1 MDGGK
6 NCNRDCN
13 SFVVDATAKL
23 YYYRS
28 YSAQCG
34 TAAPTREI
42 PYGLERKYIAMS
54 ESVITPAAEE
64 QQAAALAEQEGG
76 TPAPP
81 PESEQKPEKKK
92 KQRKKLSKKQKRI
105 ITLLVVLAAAAAI
118 VIALSKFLSGGEGE
132 AEIMTQ
138 PVGYGSITST
148 VEGSG
153 TAKAKES
160 KAINITTAGTVLDVF
175 VNEGDQVQAGTK
187 LFTIDSPNARTAVDK
202 ARQDVEAR
210 QKEVDQLI
218 EAGDNL
224 TVRAEFAGK
233 LIKVQD
239 IPEVG
244 EEISAST
251 TLATLVDDR
260 TMKLE
265 QYYSYAYENDIYPG
279 QSVTVSI
286 PAVMEQLPGRVAEVN
301 KVSRISPEGSRLFQV
316 MIELTNPG
324 TLGADMAASAV
335 IEANGQTIYPY
346 EQGTLK
352 YNRSI
357 DVATKVSGKVEWE
370 HILNYMDVSAGQ
382 ELMRITGDKN
392 DVELYNAREALKTA
406 EEDLKKA
413 EENLANLN
421 AVAPISGTVIG
432 LAITPGMEIQANTAV
447 ISIADTTTIQVTAQ
461 VDERNISY
469 IKAGM
474 FVDINQWGNT
484 YSGFVETV
492 SLNPEYVNGA
502 AMYPATILVDNTEGQ
517 MYTGG
522 SVTYSL
528 VASESEN
535 CLVLPIQCVKYVP
548 DPETGENLSVVFVE
562 TAERPENAV
571 DVDISSLSVPE
582 EGFFAVPV
590 ETGISDKYNVE
601 ILSGV
606 NEGDIVFMQ
615 KLQNNSWG

>member
-1 MDGGK
+1 
-6 NCNRDCN
+6 
-13 SFVVDATAKL
+13 
-23 YYYRS
+23 
-28 YSAQCG
+28 
-34 TAAPTREI
+34 
-42 PYGLERKYIAMS
+42 MS

-64 QQAAALAEQEGG
+64 QQAAALAEQGGG

-105 ITLLVVLAAAAAI
+105 ITLVVVLAVAAAI
-118 VIALSKFLSGGEGE
+118 VTALSKFLSGGEGE

-148 VEGSG
+148 VEGLG

-233 LIKVQD
+233 LIEVKD

-244 EEISAST
+244 EEIGSGT
-251 TLATLVDDR
+251 PLATLVDDR
-260 TMKLE
+260 TLKLE
-265 QYYSYAYENDIYPG
+265 QYYSYAYESDIYPG

-571 DVDISSLSVPE
+571 DVDISSLNVPE

>member
-1 MDGGK
+1 
-6 NCNRDCN
+6 
-13 SFVVDATAKL
+13 
-23 YYYRS
+23 
-28 YSAQCG
+28 
-34 TAAPTREI
+34 
-42 PYGLERKYIAMS
+42 MS

-64 QQAAALAEQEGG
+64 QQAAALAEQGGG
-76 TPAPP
+76 TPTPP

-105 ITLLVVLAAAAAI
+105 ITLVVVLAVAAAI
-118 VIALSKFLSGGEGE
+118 VTALSKFLSGGEGE

-233 LIKVQD
+233 LIEVKD

-244 EEISAST
+244 EEIGT
-251 TLATLVDDR
+251 GMTLATLVDDR
-260 TMKLE
+260 TLKLE

-346 EQGTLK
+346 EQGILK

-357 DVATKVSGKVEWE
+357 NVATKVSGKVEWE

-571 DVDISSLSVPE
+571 DVDTSSLNVPE

-615 KLQNNSWG
+615 KLQNSSWG

>member
-42 PYGLERKYIAMS
+42 PCGLERKYIAMS

-118 VIALSKFLSGGEGE
+118 VTALSKFLSGGEGE

-202 ARQDVEAR
+202 ARQDVEAK

-244 EEISAST
+244 EEIGAST

-286 PAVMEQLPGRVAEVN
+286 PAVMEQLPGRIVEVN
-301 KVSRISPEGSRLFQV
+301 KVSRISPEGSKLFHAV
-316 MIELTNPG
+316 IELSNPG
-324 TLGADMAASAV
+324 VLGEKMSASAV
-335 IEANGQTIYPY
+335 VEANGQTIYPY
-346 EQGTLK
+346 EQGTLE
-352 YNRSI
+352 YNRAI
-357 DVATKVSGKVEWE
+357 TVMTKVSGKIEWA
-370 HILNYMDVSAGQ
+370 HILDYMDVSAGQ

-447 ISIADTTTIQVTAQ
+447 ISIADTTTIQVTAK

-474 FVDINQWGNT
+474 FVDINQWGDT

-492 SLNPEYVNGA
+492 SLNPDYENGA
-502 AMYPATILVDNTEGQ
+502 AMYPATILVDNTEGR

-571 DVDISSLSVPE
+571 DVDISSLNVPE

>member
-1 MDGGK
+1 
-6 NCNRDCN
+6 
-13 SFVVDATAKL
+13 
-23 YYYRS
+23 
-28 YSAQCG
+28 
-34 TAAPTREI
+34 
-42 PYGLERKYIAMS
+42 MS
-54 ESVITPAAEE
+54 ESVLTPAAEE
-64 QQAAALAEQEGG
+64 QAAQQQAEQTAPPAADSSPEQEG
-76 TPAPP
+76 
-81 PESEQKPEKKK
+81 EKKPK
-92 KQRKKLSKKQKRI
+92 KPKKPRKKLTKKQKRLITAAIAIVI
-105 ITLLVVLAAAAAI
+105 IAAI
-118 VIALSKFLSGGEGE
+118 VTSLAKFLNGGEGE
-132 AEIMTQ
+132 VQILTT
-138 PVGYGSITST
+138 PVSIGSITST

-160 KAINITTAGTVLDVF
+160 KSINIATAGTVMDVF
-175 VNEGDQVQAGTK
+175 VNEGDWVDVGTP
-187 LFTIDSPNARTAVDK
+187 LFTIDSPGARTAVDK
-202 ARQDVEAR
+202 ARQEVEAR
-210 QKEVDQLI
+210 QKTLDQYI

-233 LIKVQD
+233 LIDVKD

-244 EEISAST
+244 EEIGSGT
-251 TLATLVDDR
+251 TLAQLVDDH
-260 TMKLE
+260 TLKLE
-265 QYYSYAYENDIYPG
+265 QYYSYAYEHDIYVG

-286 PAVMEQLPGRVAEVN
+286 PAVMEQLPGRVTEVH
-301 KVSRISPEGSRLFQV
+301 KVSRISPEGSKLFQV
-316 MIELTNPG
+316 MVELSNPG
-324 TLGADMAASAV
+324 TLGAEMSASAV

-346 EQGTLK
+346 EQGELA

-357 DVATKVSGKVEWE
+357 AVTAKVSGKVEWE
-370 HILNYMDVSAGQ
+370 HILNYMDVGAGQ
-382 ELMRITGDKN
+382 ELMRITGDAN
-392 DVELYNAREALKTA
+392 DVEIYNAEEALKTA
-406 EEDLKKA
+406 QEDLEKA

-432 LAITPGMEIQANTAV
+432 LTISPGMEIQANTAV

-474 FVDINQWGNT
+474 FVDINQWGDT

-492 SLNPEYVNGA
+492 SLNPDYENGA
-502 AMYPATILVDNTEGQ
+502 AMYPATILVDNTEGR

-528 VASESEN
+528 VASESEG
-535 CLVLPIQCVKYVP
+535 CLTLPIQCVKYVP

-571 DVDISSLSVPE
+571 DVDISSLNVPE

>member
-1 MDGGK
+1 
-6 NCNRDCN
+6 
-13 SFVVDATAKL
+13 
-23 YYYRS
+23 
-28 YSAQCG
+28 
-34 TAAPTREI
+34 
-42 PYGLERKYIAMS
+42 MS

-64 QQAAALAEQEGG
+64 QQAAALAEQGGG

-105 ITLLVVLAAAAAI
+105 ITLVVVLAAVAAI

-233 LIKVQD
+233 LIEVKD

-244 EEISAST
+244 EEIGSGT
-251 TLATLVDDR
+251 PLATLVDDR
-260 TMKLE
+260 TLKLE
-265 QYYSYAYENDIYPG
+265 QYYSYAYESDIYPG

-286 PAVMEQLPGRVAEVN
+286 PAVMEQLSGRVTEVN

-447 ISIADTTTIQVTAQ
+447 ISIADTTTIQVTAK

-474 FVDINQWGNT
+474 FVDINQWGDT

-571 DVDISSLSVPE
+571 DVDISSLNVPE

>member
-1 MDGGK
+1 
-6 NCNRDCN
+6 
-13 SFVVDATAKL
+13 
-23 YYYRS
+23 
-28 YSAQCG
+28 
-34 TAAPTREI
+34 
-42 PYGLERKYIAMS
+42 MS

-64 QQAAALAEQEGG
+64 QQAAALAEQGGG

-105 ITLLVVLAAAAAI
+105 ITLVVVLAVAAAI
-118 VIALSKFLSGGEGE
+118 VTALSKFLSGGEGE

-233 LIKVQD
+233 LIEVKD

-244 EEISAST
+244 EEIGSGT
-251 TLATLVDDR
+251 PLATLVDDR
-260 TMKLE
+260 TLKLE
-265 QYYSYAYENDIYPG
+265 QYYSYAYESDIYPG

-571 DVDISSLSVPE
+571 DVDISSLNVPE

>member
-1 MDGGK
+1 
-6 NCNRDCN
+6 
-13 SFVVDATAKL
+13 
-23 YYYRS
+23 
-28 YSAQCG
+28 
-34 TAAPTREI
+34 
-42 PYGLERKYIAMS
+42 MS

-64 QQAAALAEQEGG
+64 QQAAALAEQGGG

-105 ITLLVVLAAAAAI
+105 ITLVVVLAVAAAI
-118 VIALSKFLSGGEGE
+118 VTALSKFLSGGEGE

-210 QKEVDQLI
+210 QKEVDQFI

-233 LIKVQD
+233 LIEVKD

-244 EEISAST
+244 EEIGSGT
-251 TLATLVDDR
+251 PLATLVDDR
-260 TMKLE
+260 TLKLE
-265 QYYSYAYENDIYPG
+265 QYYSYAYESDIYPG

-571 DVDISSLSVPE
+571 DVDISSLNVPE

>member
-1 MDGGK
+1 
-6 NCNRDCN
+6 
-13 SFVVDATAKL
+13 
-23 YYYRS
+23 
-28 YSAQCG
+28 
-34 TAAPTREI
+34 
-42 PYGLERKYIAMS
+42 MS

-64 QQAAALAEQEGG
+64 QQAAALAEQGGG
-76 TPAPP
+76 TPTPP

-105 ITLLVVLAAAAAI
+105 ITLVVVLAVAAAI
-118 VIALSKFLSGGEGE
+118 VTALSKFLSGGEGE

-233 LIKVQD
+233 LIEVKD

-244 EEISAST
+244 EEIGT
-251 TLATLVDDR
+251 GMTLATLVDDR
-260 TMKLE
+260 TLKLE

-286 PAVMEQLPGRVAEVN
+286 PAVMEQLPGRVTEVN

-346 EQGTLK
+346 EQGILK

-357 DVATKVSGKVEWE
+357 NVVTKVSGKVEWE

-413 EENLANLN
+413 EENLTNLN

-571 DVDISSLSVPE
+571 DVDTSSLNVPE

-615 KLQNNSWG
+615 KLQNSSWG

>member
-1 MDGGK
+1 
-6 NCNRDCN
+6 
-13 SFVVDATAKL
+13 
-23 YYYRS
+23 
-28 YSAQCG
+28 
-34 TAAPTREI
+34 
-42 PYGLERKYIAMS
+42 MS
-54 ESVITPAAEE
+54 ESVMTSAAEE
-64 QQAAALAEQEGG
+64 QAEQK
-76 TPAPP
+76 AA
-81 PESEQKPEKKK
+81 EQTPEKKP
-92 KQRKKLSKKQKRI
+92 RKPRRKLSKKQKRL
-105 ITLLVVLAAAAAI
+105 ITAAVALVVVGVIVLGLA
-118 VIALSKFLSGGEGE
+118 KFLSGGEGE
-132 AEIMTQ
+132 AEILTT

-160 KAINITTAGTVLDVF
+160 KAINITTAGTVIDVF

-233 LIKVQD
+233 LIEVKD
-239 IPEVG
+239 LPETG
-244 EEISAST
+244 EEIMSGTA
-251 TLATLVDDR
+251 LATLVDDR

-265 QYYSYAYENDIYPG
+265 QYYSYAYEHDVYVG

-301 KVSRISPEGSRLFQV
+301 KVSRISPEGSKLFQV
-316 MIELTNPG
+316 MIELSNPG

-346 EQGTLK
+346 EQGVLK

-357 DVATKVSGKVEWE
+357 DVATKVSGKIEWA

-382 ELMRITGDKN
+382 ELMRITGDRN
-392 DVELYNAREALKTA
+392 DVELYNAQEALKTA

-413 EENLANLN
+413 EENLQNLE

-432 LAITPGMEIQANTAV
+432 LAISPGMEIQANTAV

-535 CLVLPIQCVKYVP
+535 CLTLPIQCVKYVP
-548 DPETGENLSVVFVE
+548 DPETGENLSVVFLE
-562 TAERPENAV
+562 TSERPENAV
-571 DVDISSLSVPE
+571 DVDTSSLNVPE
-582 EGFFAVPV
+582 EGYFAVPV

-606 NEGDIVFMQ
+606 NEGDVVFTQ
-615 KLQNNSWG
+615 KLQNNSWGY

>member
-1 MDGGK
+1 
-6 NCNRDCN
+6 
-13 SFVVDATAKL
+13 
-23 YYYRS
+23 
-28 YSAQCG
+28 
-34 TAAPTREI
+34 
-42 PYGLERKYIAMS
+42 MS

-118 VIALSKFLSGGEGE
+118 VTALSKFLSGGEGE

-233 LIKVQD
+233 LIQVKDVPEAGED
-239 IPEVG
+239 ITAG
-244 EEISAST
+244 T
-251 TLATLVDDR
+251 GLATLVDDR
-260 TMKLE
+260 TLKLE

-286 PAVMEQLPGRVAEVN
+286 PAVMEQLSGRVTEVN

-357 DVATKVSGKVEWE
+357 DVVTKVGGKVEWE

-502 AMYPATILVDNTEGQ
+502 AMYPATILVDNAEGQ

-571 DVDISSLSVPE
+571 DVDTSSLNIPE

-606 NEGDIVFMQ
+606 SEGDIVFMQ
-615 KLQNNSWG
+615 KLQNSSWG

>member
-1 MDGGK
+1 
-6 NCNRDCN
+6 
-13 SFVVDATAKL
+13 
-23 YYYRS
+23 
-28 YSAQCG
+28 
-34 TAAPTREI
+34 
-42 PYGLERKYIAMS
+42 MS

-64 QQAAALAEQEGG
+64 QQAAAQTEQAAGSAPAPEGG
-76 TPAPP
+76 
-81 PESEQKPEKKK
+81 QKPEKKK

-105 ITLLVVLAAAAAI
+105 ITLVVVLVIAAAI
-118 VIALSKFLSGGEGE
+118 VTALAKFLNGGEGE
-132 AEIMTQ
+132 AEIITQ

-160 KAINITTAGTVLDVF
+160 KAINITTAGTVIDVF

-187 LFTIDSPNARTAVDK
+187 LFTIDSPNARTAVDR
-202 ARQDVEAR
+202 ARQDVEAK

-233 LIKVQD
+233 LVKVQD
-239 IPEVG
+239 FPEVG
-244 EEISAST
+244 EEIGSGV

-286 PAVMEQLPGRVAEVN
+286 PAVMEQLPGRIVEVN
-301 KVSRISPEGSRLFQV
+301 KVSRISPEGSKLFHV
-316 MIELTNPG
+316 VIELSNPG
-324 TLGADMAASAV
+324 VLGEKMSASAV
-335 IEANGQTIYPY
+335 VEANGQTIYPY
-346 EQGTLK
+346 EQGTLE
-352 YNRSI
+352 YSRSI
-357 DVATKVSGKVEWE
+357 GVTTKVSGKIEWA
-370 HILNYMDVSAGQ
+370 HILDYMDVSAGQ

-392 DVELYNAREALKTA
+392 DVALYNAQEALKTA
-406 EEDLKKA
+406 QEELTKA
-413 EENLANLN
+413 EENLQNLN

-432 LAITPGMEIQANTAV
+432 LAISPGMEIQANTAV

-474 FVDINQWGNT
+474 YVDINQWGNT

-535 CLVLPIQCVKYVP
+535 CLTLPIQCVKYVP

-562 TAERPENAV
+562 TSERPENAV
-571 DVDISSLSVPE
+571 DVDTSALNIPE

-606 NEGDIVFMQ
+606 NEGDVVFMQ
-615 KLQNNSWG
+615 KLQNSSWG

>member
-1 MDGGK
+1 
-6 NCNRDCN
+6 
-13 SFVVDATAKL
+13 
-23 YYYRS
+23 
-28 YSAQCG
+28 
-34 TAAPTREI
+34 
-42 PYGLERKYIAMS
+42 MS

-64 QQAAALAEQEGG
+64 QQAAALAEQGGG

-105 ITLLVVLAAAAAI
+105 ITLVVVLAVAAAI
-118 VIALSKFLSGGEGE
+118 VTALSKFLSGGEGE

-233 LIKVQD
+233 LIEVKD

-244 EEISAST
+244 EEIGSGT
-251 TLATLVDDR
+251 PLATLVDDR
-260 TMKLE
+260 TLKLE
-265 QYYSYAYENDIYPG
+265 QYYSYAYESDIYPG

-474 FVDINQWGNT
+474 FVDINQWDPLQRLCGDGEPEPGVRQRRGHV
-484 YSGFVETV
+484 SGHH
-492 SLNPEYVNGA
+492 SG
-502 AMYPATILVDNTEGQ
+502 GQ
-517 MYTGG
+517 HRGPDVHRRLRHLQLGG
-522 SVTYSL
+522 
-528 VASESEN
+528 
-535 CLVLPIQCVKYVP
+535 Q
-548 DPETGENLSVVFVE
+548 
-562 TAERPENAV
+562 
-571 DVDISSLSVPE
+571 
-582 EGFFAVPV
+582 
-590 ETGISDKYNVE
+590 
-601 ILSGV
+601 
-606 NEGDIVFMQ
+606 
-615 KLQNNSWG
+615 

>member
-1 MDGGK
+1 
-6 NCNRDCN
+6 
-13 SFVVDATAKL
+13 
-23 YYYRS
+23 
-28 YSAQCG
+28 
-34 TAAPTREI
+34 
-42 PYGLERKYIAMS
+42 MS

-64 QQAAALAEQEGG
+64 QQAAALAEQGGG

-233 LIKVQD
+233 LIEVKD

-244 EEISAST
+244 EEIGSGT
-251 TLATLVDDR
+251 PLATLVDDR
-260 TMKLE
+260 TLKLE
-265 QYYSYAYENDIYPG
+265 QYYSYAYESDIYPG

-301 KVSRISPEGSRLFQV
+301 KVSRITQEGSRLFQV

-571 DVDISSLSVPE
+571 DVDISSLNVPE

>member
-1 MDGGK
+1 MPCANGPK
-6 NCNRDCN
+6 R
-13 SFVVDATAKL
+13 
-23 YYYRS
+23 
-28 YSAQCG
+28 
-34 TAAPTREI
+34 
-42 PYGLERKYIAMS
+42 
-54 ESVITPAAEE
+54 
-64 QQAAALAEQEGG
+64 
-76 TPAPP
+76 PP
-81 PESEQKPEKKK
+81 P
-92 KQRKKLSKKQKRI
+92 RSKCWSN
-105 ITLLVVLAAAAAI
+105 LY
-118 VIALSKFLSGGEGE
+118 FC
-132 AEIMTQ
+132 
-138 PVGYGSITST
+138 
-148 VEGSG
+148 SG

-233 LIKVQD
+233 LIEVKD

-244 EEISAST
+244 EEIGSGT
-251 TLATLVDDR
+251 PLATLVDDR
-260 TMKLE
+260 TLKLE
-265 QYYSYAYENDIYPG
+265 QYYSYAYESDIYPG

-571 DVDISSLSVPE
+571 DVDISSLNVPE

>member
-1 MDGGK
+1 
-6 NCNRDCN
+6 
-13 SFVVDATAKL
+13 
-23 YYYRS
+23 
-28 YSAQCG
+28 
-34 TAAPTREI
+34 
-42 PYGLERKYIAMS
+42 MS
-54 ESVITPAAEE
+54 ESVMTPAAEE
-64 QQAAALAEQEGG
+64 QVEQQAA
-76 TPAPP
+76 
-81 PESEQKPEKKK
+81 EQKPEKKPK
-92 KQRKKLSKKQKRI
+92 KPRKKLNKKQKRI
-105 ITLLVVLAAAAAI
+105 ITLVIVLAVAAAI
-118 VIALSKFLSGGEGE
+118 VLGLARFLSGGEGE

-160 KAINITTAGTVLDVF
+160 KAINITTAGTVIDVF
-175 VNEGDQVQAGTK
+175 VNEGDMVQAGTK
-187 LFTIDSPNARTAVDK
+187 LFSIDSPNARTAVDK

-224 TVRAEFAGK
+224 TVRAEFDGK
-233 LIKVQD
+233 LTMVQD
-239 IPEVG
+239 LPEVG
-244 EEISAST
+244 EEISSGM

-265 QYYSYAYENDIYPG
+265 QYYSYAYENDIYAG

-286 PAVMEQLPGRVAEVN
+286 PAVMEQLSGRIVEVN

-316 MIELTNPG
+316 LIELSNPG
-324 TLGADMAASAV
+324 VLGEKMAASAV

-346 EQGTLK
+346 EQGTLE

-357 DVATKVSGKVEWE
+357 EVKTKVSGKVEWE
-370 HILNYMDVSAGQ
+370 HLLNYMDVSAGQ

-392 DVELYNAREALKTA
+392 DVELYNAQEALKTA

-474 FVDINQWGNT
+474 YVDINQWGNT

-562 TAERPENAV
+562 TGERPENAV
-571 DVDISSLSVPE
+571 DVDTSTINVPE
-582 EGFFAVPV
+582 EGFYAVPV

-606 NEGDIVFMQ
+606 NEGDVVFMQ
-615 KLQNNSWG
+615 KLQNNSWGY

>member
-1 MDGGK
+1 
-6 NCNRDCN
+6 
-13 SFVVDATAKL
+13 
-23 YYYRS
+23 
-28 YSAQCG
+28 
-34 TAAPTREI
+34 
-42 PYGLERKYIAMS
+42 MS

-64 QQAAALAEQEGG
+64 QQAAALAEQGGG

-105 ITLLVVLAAAAAI
+105 ITLVVVLAVAAAI
-118 VIALSKFLSGGEGE
+118 VTALSKFLSGGEGE

-233 LIKVQD
+233 LIEVKD

-244 EEISAST
+244 EEIGSGT
-251 TLATLVDDR
+251 PLATLVDDR
-260 TMKLE
+260 TLKLE
-265 QYYSYAYENDIYPG
+265 QYYSYAYESDIYPG

>member
-1 MDGGK
+1 
-6 NCNRDCN
+6 
-13 SFVVDATAKL
+13 
-23 YYYRS
+23 
-28 YSAQCG
+28 
-34 TAAPTREI
+34 
-42 PYGLERKYIAMS
+42 MS

-64 QQAAALAEQEGG
+64 QQAAALAEQGGG

-105 ITLLVVLAAAAAI
+105 ITLVVVLAVAAAI
-118 VIALSKFLSGGEGE
+118 VTALSKFLSGGEGE

-233 LIKVQD
+233 LIEVKD

-244 EEISAST
+244 EEIGSGT
-251 TLATLVDDR
+251 PLATLVDDR
-260 TMKLE
+260 TLKLE
-265 QYYSYAYENDIYPG
+265 QYYSYAYESDIYPG

-571 DVDISSLSVPE
+571 DVDISSLNIPE

>member
-1 MDGGK
+1 
-6 NCNRDCN
+6 
-13 SFVVDATAKL
+13 
-23 YYYRS
+23 
-28 YSAQCG
+28 
-34 TAAPTREI
+34 
-42 PYGLERKYIAMS
+42 MS

-64 QQAAALAEQEGG
+64 QQAAALAEQGGG

-105 ITLLVVLAAAAAI
+105 ITLVVVLAVAAAI
-118 VIALSKFLSGGEGE
+118 VTALSKFLSGGEGE

-233 LIKVQD
+233 LIEVKD
-239 IPEVG
+239 IPEAG
-244 EEISAST
+244 EEIGSGT
-251 TLATLVDDR
+251 PLATLVDDR
-260 TMKLE
+260 TLKLE
-265 QYYSYAYENDIYPG
+265 QYYSYAYESDIYPG

-571 DVDISSLSVPE
+571 DVDISSLNVPE

>member
-1 MDGGK
+1 
-6 NCNRDCN
+6 
-13 SFVVDATAKL
+13 
-23 YYYRS
+23 
-28 YSAQCG
+28 
-34 TAAPTREI
+34 
-42 PYGLERKYIAMS
+42 MS

-64 QQAAALAEQEGG
+64 QQAAALAEQGGG

-105 ITLLVVLAAAAAI
+105 ITLVVVLAVAAAI
-118 VIALSKFLSGGEGE
+118 VTALSKFLSGGEGE

-233 LIKVQD
+233 LIEVKD

-244 EEISAST
+244 EEIGSGT
-251 TLATLVDDR
+251 PLATLVDDR
-260 TMKLE
+260 TLKLE
-265 QYYSYAYENDIYPG
+265 QYYSYAYESDIYPG

-571 DVDISSLSVPE
+571 DVDISSLNVPE

-615 KLQNNSWG
+615 KLQNISWG